1 MKRNSKRNMTWI
13 LFWTERLYPTIIS
26 AVVTW
31 LMWHKKVNFI
41 DDPNIASVA
50 GGILSVDA
58 IIIGFLGAILPTV
71 LGMRKDSAFVKYV
84 FKADKKNL
92 FREYVMAVLMTGI
105 IVIVCSILIMFE
117 NSFQG
122 TKLHEIIFYLWFFLI
137 VLFLLCTYRCISNM
151 LRIAFSED
159 KEVIEAI
166 KPDNDIDTEMEEFNQ
181 EISKKEN
188 KSSKK

>member
-26 AVVTW
+26 AVVMW

-159 KEVIEAI
+159 REVIDAI